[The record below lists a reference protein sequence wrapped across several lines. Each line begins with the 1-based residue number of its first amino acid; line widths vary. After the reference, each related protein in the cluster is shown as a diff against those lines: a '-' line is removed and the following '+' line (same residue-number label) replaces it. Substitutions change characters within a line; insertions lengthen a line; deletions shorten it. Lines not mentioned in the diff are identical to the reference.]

1 MSPSPAPDKDALAA
15 ARAMATLI
23 GLEIIPEHRAGV
35 ATNLA
40 RLMVQAELVMSVTLP
55 TDVEPASVFTP

>member
-1 MSPSPAPDKDALAA
+1 MSHSPISDKDALAA

-23 GLEIIPEHRAGV
+23 GLDIIPEHRAGV

-40 RLMVQAELVMSVTLP
+40 RLMLEAELGMSVALP
-55 TDVEPASVFTP
+55 ADIEPASIFTP

>member
-1 MSPSPAPDKDALAA
+1 MSHSPVSDKDALAA

-23 GLEIIPEHRAGV
+23 GLEIIQEHRAGV

-40 RLMVQAELVMSVTLP
+40 RLMQQAELVMAVPLP
-55 TDVEPASVFTP
+55 ADVEPASIFTP